1 MQNVLICILIATHIV
16 KRYMFSVEAQQW
28 CLALSLTLWF
38 GAMVQ
43 VPDSGARLHVS
54 YGLCDLGEVT

>member
-38 GAMVQ
+38 GAMV
-43 VPDSGARLHVS
+43 
-54 YGLCDLGEVT
+54 